1 MSKTRKLLT
10 FIFAVICLITVAV
23 FSTSAAEVEKI
34 EVESWSQLRDALMNY
49 NNYNPIEIKL
59 TRDISREFD
68 EPDDFDTGLFA
79 VAGNKTLDLNGR
91 TITAEVTIG
100 EDNPQYLGGNHFPYL
115 FSFYY
120 DKSSLTIKDTSAAG
134 TGKVHYDASLVAAK
148 KYITSPI
155 CDIFNVNSRSSLT
168 IDGGTYEVGHVRT
181 DWTTAVYING
191 KLFTGNLRT
200 QVYGTVFT
208 VNKDAEVT
216 INGGKFIARGG
227 QLISDL
233 RNASSYKGNVF
244 KKKSTTNSY
253 ITINGGTFYGE
264 GGCDIFD
271 DGSMFLG
278 IKINNGVFLTKG
290 IDNVLFRYG
299 GYDGGNL
306 QKGDM
311 HIMPEMLRPGIE
323 NKVIVNGGKNYMYAS
338 TAEPKDFYYN
348 RQDTAIFTYYDFI
361 RQTPEIPND
370 RVTSVLEDIPVGT
383 NRVIAYEEKPLS
395 NYYKAL
401 GFDTMCYFV
410 VRDSADNIIA
420 AKSGKGL
427 KEYNLSNITTPGC
440 YTITVTLDL
449 TYDGTVVEKR
459 THTFVVDLYK
469 PCTHTYTTI
478 SNTATCLNSG
488 TKTERCTKCGDEKIT
503 NVDALD
509 HLSLASDWTYNS
521 THHWYYCRRC
531 YTPITIQAHSWISS
545 TNKTCKYCSYNDNC
559 EWGNAMD
566 TEYDENYHWW
576 PCDTHAPDEACP
588 NNHQLERELHTILT
602 IENAGSLEHAPEIE
616 YSCVNGYVCDGCG
629 EYFGETG
636 EHKWVQIPIREGG
649 IKLATCTASGYVKY
663 KCEYDGKYDCKGNE
677 ITCSATKTVTIPAI
691 GHSFD
696 FDNPSSCTATCTED
710 GYYTYTC
717 TGRACTAT
725 TTKYVSALNHLYD
738 GWTVKTPATCVTDG
752 VSEAACIRSGCTHK
766 DIIPVSATGHNFSMP
781 ETVNEPTCIQN
792 GKNVAVCAN
801 ENCTAISEEK
811 LEALGHDMK
820 AVAAVSATCTN
831 NGNVAHYDCS
841 RCDYKSSDSA
851 GKNVITDV
859 SVKAKGHSFKTT
871 AITKATLAKNGIINK
886 KCSVCDTTEKT
897 TIYYPKTITLA
908 ATNYI
913 YDGKVKS
920 PAVTVKDS
928 SGKVLKK
935 DTDYTV
941 KYSSGRKAI
950 GSYTVT
956 VTFKGNYTGTKML
969 NFTISTKAPSK
980 VTATQNTTQIKL
992 SWPKVS
998 GATGYRIFVKSGSS
1012 WKTLVS
1018 STTATSNT
1026 IKNLKAGT
1034 KYTFAVRPYAKVNGT
1049 VIWSPYTECATS
1061 TKAVKPSK
1069 VTAKQ
1074 TANTITL
1081 NWTKSAGATGYRI
1094 YVKSGTNWKTIVN
1107 STTALTYTI
1116 KGLKAGAKYTYAVR
1130 PYVKNGSTVVWSD
1143 YTTYTA
1149 ATTPATVTAKVT
1161 TPSKGKINLTWNTVS
1176 GAEGYNVYYKVGTG
1190 SYKLYKTVGATTKSM
1205 NFTNL
1210 KSGTKYTFAVRAV
1223 VKTSGGNVLGG
1234 YKASSTV
1241 TVK

>member
-1 MSKTRKLLT
+1 MQKRRKLLT
-10 FIFAVICLITVAV
+10 LILAVICFIAV
-23 FSTSAAEVEKI
+23 TAFSTSAAEVEKI
-34 EVESWSQLRDALMNY
+34 EVESWSQLRDALMDH
-49 NNYNPIEIKL
+49 NNYDPVEIKL

-68 EPDDFDTGLFA
+68 EPDDFNTGLFA

-91 TITAEVTIG
+91 TITAEITIG

-115 FSFYY
+115 FSFYF
-120 DKSSLTIKDTSAAG
+120 DNSSLTIKDTSAAG

-233 RNASSYKGNVF
+233 RYASSYRGNVF
-244 KKKSTTNSY
+244 KKTSTTNSY

-271 DGSMFLG
+271 DDSMFQG

-299 GYDGGNL
+299 GYDGGSL

-311 HIMPEMLRPGIE
+311 HIMPEMLSPGIE

-383 NRVIAYEEKPLS
+383 NRVIAYEEKPLDTC
-395 NYYKAL
+395 YKAL
-401 GFDTMCYFV
+401 GFDTMCSFI
-410 VRDSADNIIA
+410 VRDSSNNVVATR
-420 AKSGKGL
+420 GGLGL
-427 KEYNLSNITTPGC
+427 KQYDLANITTPGS

-449 TYDGTVVEKR
+449 LYDNSVIEKR
-459 THTFVVDLYK
+459 EHTFVVNIYNA
-469 PCTHTYTTI
+469 CSHIYTTI
-478 SNTATCLNSG
+478 SNTATCTSSG
-488 TKTERCTKCGDEKIT
+488 TKTERCTKCGETKT
-503 NVDALD
+503 STAA
-509 HLSLASDWTYNS
+509 SLGHTYGTYDWSYDGS
-521 THHWYYCRRC
+521 SHWRYCYRC
-531 YTPITIQAHSWISS
+531 NQTVNEGIHGYRAGESVCV
-545 TNKTCKYCSYNDNC
+545 TCGYDDSCT
-559 EWGNAMD
+559 WGNAMD
-566 TEYDENYHWW
+566 TEYDANYHWW
-576 PCDTHAPDEACP
+576 PCDTHSLDDDCP

-629 EYFGETG
+629 EYFGATG
-636 EHKWVQIPIREGG
+636 EHKWVSVPAREGG
-649 IKLATCTASGYVKY
+649 FKLATCTANGYIKY
-663 KCEYDGKYDCKGNE
+663 KCEYDGKYDCKGNK
-677 ITCSATKTVTIPAI
+677 ITCSATKTITIPAT

-696 FDNPSSCTATCTED
+696 FDNPSACTATCTED

-717 TGRACTAT
+717 TSRACHAT
-725 TTKYVSALNHLYD
+725 TTRSVPALGHLFD
-738 GWTVKTPATCVTDG
+738 SWTVKTPATCETDG
-752 VSEAACIRSGCTHK
+752 VSEAACIRTGCTHK
-766 DIIPVSATGHNFSMP
+766 DTMTISATGHSFSMP
-781 ETVNEPTCIQN
+781 ETVDEPTCTQK

-811 LEALGHDMK
+811 LEALGHDME

-871 AITKATLAKNGIINK
+871 AITKATLTKNGTINK
-886 KCSVCDTTEKT
+886 KCSACDTTEKT
-897 TIYYPKTITLA
+897 TIYYPKTITLV

-941 KYSSGRKAI
+941 KYSSGRKAL
-950 GSYTVT
+950 GAYTVT
-956 VTFKGNYTGTKML
+956 VTFKGNYTGTKTL
-969 NFTISTKAPSK
+969 KFTISTKAPSK

-1018 STTATSNT
+1018 STTATSYT

-1094 YVKSGTNWKTIVN
+1094 YVKSGSSWKTVVN

-1149 ATTPATVTAKVT
+1149 ATTPATVTAKAA

-1176 GAEGYNVYYKVGTG
+1176 GAEGYNVYYKLGTG
-1190 SYKLYKTVGATTKSM
+1190 SYKLYKTVGASTKSRS
-1205 NFTNL
+1205 FSNL
-1210 KSGTKYTFAVRAV
+1210 KSDTKYTFAVRAV